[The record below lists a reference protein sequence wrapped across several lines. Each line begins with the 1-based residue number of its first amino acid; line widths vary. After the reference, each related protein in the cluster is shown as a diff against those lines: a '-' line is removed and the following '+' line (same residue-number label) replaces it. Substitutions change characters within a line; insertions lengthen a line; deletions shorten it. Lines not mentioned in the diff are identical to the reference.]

1 MAKVTICLALLEIC
15 LWSSDSCGKLREVAT
30 LLGDSDAGALNGGAP
45 AAGSASGVDSAPG
58 EVPAGPVPLD
68 LSAIEET
75 FAIVSRAGDKA
86 VAYFYG
92 RLFAENPGLRVM
104 FPASMDYQ
112 RDRLFRA
119 LTRIVRNLGRPEE
132 MEPFACQ
139 LGEDHRKYGVQAEH
153 YPAVGQALLA
163 TLRKFAGD
171 AWTAAAESAWAK
183 AYERAAELM
192 TTAAAAAAEH
202 SPPLW
207 TGEVIGHEL
216 RTPTLAVLTVRTDV
230 PFPYLAGQHVS
241 IQSTRWH
248 RVWRPFSVANAPRAD
263 GTLSF
268 HIRAVPGGWVSTALV
283 HHTRIGDLV
292 NLGPPRGTMTLAAGS
307 GNGLFC
313 VAGGTGLAPI
323 KALIEQA
330 IKDSTPARRRKIR
343 LFLGVR
349 RKSEFYDLP
358 DLWGLETDYPWL
370 RITPAVS
377 DEPGYSGI
385 KGLLPD
391 IIARHRP
398 RPGDDIYI
406 SGPYVMVQ
414 KSIEVLRATGM
425 RELRMHADLT
435 DVPGEPG
442 VTENTDAAG

>member
-1 MAKVTICLALLEIC
+1 M
-15 LWSSDSCGKLREVAT
+15 DNPP
-30 LLGDSDAGALNGGAP
+30 DGAP
-45 AAGSASGVDSAPG
+45 APS
-58 EVPAGPVPLD
+58 VPLD

-75 FAIVSRAGDKA
+75 FAIVSCAGDKA

-119 LTRIVRNLGRPEE
+119 LTMIVRNLGRPEE

-171 AWTAAAESAWAK
+171 AWTEGAESAWTG
-183 AYERAAELM
+183 AYKRAAELM
-192 TTAAAAAAEH
+192 VSAAAAATEH
-202 SPPLW
+202 SPPWW

-216 RTPTLAVLTVRTDV
+216 RTPTLAVLTIRPNA
-230 PFPYLAGQHVS
+230 PFPYLAGQYVS
-241 IQSTRWH
+241 IQSARWH
-248 RVWRPFSVANAPRAD
+248 RVWRPFSVANAPRTD

-283 HHTRIGDLV
+283 RHTQVGDLV

-307 GNGLFC
+307 GNGMFC

-330 IKDSTPARRRKIR
+330 IRDSTPTRRRKVR
-343 LFLGVR
+343 LLIGAR

-377 DEPGYSGI
+377 DEPGYTGI
-385 KGLLPD
+385 KGRLPD
-391 IIARHRP
+391 IIARYRP
-398 RPGDDIYI
+398 QSNEDVYI
-406 SGPYVMVQ
+406 SGPAAMVE
-414 KSIEVLRATGM
+414 KSIEALRAVGI
-425 RELRMHADLT
+425 RKPRIHSDLAE
-435 DVPGEPG
+435 VPGEQG
-442 VTENTDAAG
+442 MTENTTAAGQERAR